1 MIEIKD
7 KHNNVI
13 ARSKNLRGINDRC
26 RKVQVVSANVDTL
39 GDWSYVKVIW
49 ADGSWAGVRFESVQ
63 LAAKYIST
71 KRFEL

>member
-13 ARSKNLRGINDRC
+13 SRSKNLRGINDRC

-49 ADGSWAGVRFESVQ
+49 ADGSWAGLHFASAEI
-63 LAAKYIST
+63 AKDYIKT
-71 KRFEL
+71 KRFQT